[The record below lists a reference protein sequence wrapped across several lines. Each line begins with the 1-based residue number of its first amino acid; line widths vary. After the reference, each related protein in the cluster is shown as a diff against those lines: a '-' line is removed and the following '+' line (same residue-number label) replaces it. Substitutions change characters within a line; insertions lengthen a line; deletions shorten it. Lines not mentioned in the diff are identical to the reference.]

1 MGQGGK
7 SKGGKGYG
15 GGGGGRRR
23 GEAPCV
29 RVGKC
34 IAAYSL
40 ECPISR
46 SNQVARHASQALV
59 RRPNC
64 REPCERLV
72 DDVRDMA
79 QVALRVP
86 VLEEESEALRRQ
98 LWALEERIAASEET
112 IDSLRSDVARKARL
126 LAVQMSHSSA
136 EPSREEEGE
145 VADRAAWAGVA
156 HYVALLESKLTAT
169 LDECAEAHK
178 MLEDQTSRAEAAEDA
193 LLALSGS
200 PCKGGEG
207 RMSRESVHSEC
218 HALSAAEAAADE
230 LMAADLCLPVKGDGG
245 SRDEGEG
252 AAPDKSGEML
262 ARLSLQVE
270 CCVKGSDASGFDVIW
285 IECVRYVSDAIR
297 VGLIILHE

>member
-1 MGQGGK
+1 
-7 SKGGKGYG
+7 
-15 GGGGGRRR
+15 
-23 GEAPCV
+23 
-29 RVGKC
+29 
-34 IAAYSL
+34 
-40 ECPISR
+40 
-46 SNQVARHASQALV
+46 
-59 RRPNC
+59 
-64 REPCERLV
+64 
-72 DDVRDMA
+72 MA

-98 LWALEERIAASEET
+98 LWALEERIAGSEET

-126 LAVQMSHSSA
+126 LAMQMSHSSA

-145 VADRAAWAGVA
+145 VADRTAWVGVA

-207 RMSRESVHSEC
+207 RMSGESVHSER

-230 LMAADLCLPVKGDGG
+230 LMAADLCLPAKGDGG
-245 SRDEGEG
+245 SRDEGEE
-252 AAPDKSGEML
+252 AAPDKSAEML

-270 CCVKGSDASGFDVIW
+270 CCVRALLF
-285 IECVRYVSDAIR
+285 ET
-297 VGLIILHE
+297 